1 MNAYDLPTS
10 LEIGGVGYSIR
21 YNWRAVLDILMA
33 YNDPD
38 LDPEAQTMVML
49 QILYPAWYRI
59 PPEHIEE
66 AIRKGCDFIDAG
78 QKDDGKPKPKMID
91 WEQDASIIIPEINK
105 VAGREIRLSPDIHW
119 WTFLGWFMGIGDG
132 LLASVLH
139 IRQKKAKGQKL
150 EKWEQEFYNEN
161 QALCDLKQ
169 PYTPDQMSVIE
180 DIKNWMNGT

>member
-49 QILYPAWYRI
+49 QILYPAWYSI

-105 VAGREIRLSPDIHW
+105 VAGREIRLYPDIHW

-150 EKWEQEFYNEN
+150 EKYEQEYYREN
-161 QALCDLKQ
+161 RALIDIRKRQ
-169 PYTPDQMSVIE
+169 TPEEKAEQE
-180 DIKNWMNGT
+180 YFNKWL

>member
-10 LEIGGVGYSIR
+10 LEIGGAGYFIR

-33 YNDPD
+33 YNDPE

-91 WEQDASIIIPEINK
+91 WEQDAAIIIPEINK
-105 VAGREIRLSPDIHW
+105 VAGREIRLDPNIHW
-119 WTFLGWFMGIGDG
+119 WTFMGWFMGIGDG
-132 LLASVLH
+132 LFASVLH

-150 EKWEQEFYNEN
+150 EQWEREFYEANK
-161 QALCDLKQ
+161 ATCDLQ
-169 PYTPDQMSVIE
+169 RRYTAEEQAEIDEIS
-180 DIKNWMNGT
+180 KWLRS